1 MLNIKCIPRK
11 ALVLVLG
18 GGMILPN
25 ISPAM
30 INDTAG
36 CAGAGI
42 SYPYIAGAN
51 DNPLFISSDH
61 RPTNNI
67 NQVMMM
73 EIIRTINNQTTFQT
87 VRAARHHIIPYQ
99 VLRDFYNAVITR
111 GQSNPLELRTF
122 GQILLHLV
130 DNASR
135 LYQNTIS
142 LSQLDDARSVALD
155 FMHGVVLGDETR
167 FSEQQVSGL
176 YAIRTLFTWFPAN
189 IFIGPDTSYRF
200 DDPGNGFE
208 WNARSIVG
216 AENFNRLE
224 ALHNLMVAY
233 INKRNTL
240 DHGWSVIMLARM
252 VSMVSLFKALD
263 NVVTISN
270 AQNWFEP
277 PDWYGDER
285 VGIGFNGRVEYVDVQ
300 NLNPPE
306 NMRKKRE
313 NKNNFI
319 VKRLPTIADPYCLM
333 APKIVKKKL
342 VASLFTDINPDLNTN
357 KEPKHD
363 ELRK

>member
-1 MLNIKCIPRK
+1 MLNIKLIPK
-11 ALVLVLG
+11 KTLVLVLG
-18 GGMILPN
+18 GGMLLPN

-51 DNPLFISSDH
+51 DNPLFISSNH
-61 RPTNNI
+61 RPLNNI
-67 NQVMMM
+67 NEVMMM
-73 EIIRTINNQTTFQT
+73 EIIRTINGQTTFQT
-87 VRAARHHIIPYQ
+87 VRAARHHIIPYH
-99 VLRDFYNAVITR
+99 VLRDFYNAVLRR
-111 GQSNPLELRTF
+111 GQSNQQELITF

-130 DNASR
+130 DNAFT
-135 LYQNTIS
+135 LYQNTIA
-142 LSQLDDARSVALD
+142 LSQLYDARSVAVN
-155 FMHGVVLGDETR
+155 FMQGVVFGDETR

-176 YAIRTLFTWFPAN
+176 YAIRILFTWFPAN

-224 ALHNLMVAY
+224 ELHNLMVAY
-233 INKRNTL
+233 IHQRNTL
-240 DHGWSVIMLARM
+240 DDGSAVTMLVRI
-252 VSMVSLFKALD
+252 VSLFKALD
-263 NVVTISN
+263 NVLTISN

-306 NMRKKRE
+306 NRREKRE

-333 APKIVKKKL
+333 TPKIVKKKL
-342 VASLFTDINPDLNTN
+342 VASLLTHINPDLNTN
-357 KEPKHD
+357 KEPGRD
-363 ELRK
+363 ELR